1 MARLREP
8 RSGCPWDLRQDFAS
22 IAPYTIEEAY
32 EVADAIARED
42 LPDLRD
48 ELGDLLFQVV
58 FHARMAEEL
67 GEFEFADVADA
78 ICDKMIRRH
87 PHIFGTPEQ
96 IAAGPAEDAWH
107 RIKAA
112 ERAGKSSNASAM
124 DGVAQALPALKRAE
138 KLGKRAAAVGFD
150 WPDLAGPREKID
162 EELAELAVECAAGDR
177 AKAGEE
183 LGDLLFAVV
192 NMARHLDIDPEQAL
206 AGANRKFERRFR
218 TMEQAVNSAGQA
230 MTYLDLEALEKY
242 WEAAKSGS
250 S

>member
-1 MARLREP
+1 
-8 RSGCPWDLRQDFAS
+8 
-22 IAPYTIEEAY
+22 
-32 EVADAIARED
+32 
-42 LPDLRD
+42 
-48 ELGDLLFQVV
+48 
-58 FHARMAEEL
+58 
-67 GEFEFADVADA
+67 
-78 ICDKMIRRH
+78 
-87 PHIFGTPEQ
+87 
-96 IAAGPAEDAWH
+96 
-107 RIKAA
+107 
-112 ERAGKSSNASAM
+112 M

-162 EELAELAVECAAGDR
+162 EELAELAVECAAGDM

-218 TMEQAVNSAGQA
+218 TMEQAVSSAGQA
-230 MTYLDLEALEKY
+230 MADLDLEALEKR